1 MNENTAEAAHEDRL
15 PALWRDVKFTLEH
28 RRRQWLERRL
38 HRLLDDLAADSN
50 IVEHVRRE
58 VPGGD
63 GEDEMQDMM
72 REHLIRMAQLFSI
85 EGHSGFSAPIAIN
98 ILNRV
103 LRFEPL
109 GPLTGEDDEW
119 TWIGY
124 GPEMEHQNKRASHVF
139 KRADGTAYDIDG
151 RIFRRP
157 DGVCYTSRG
166 SCVEITFP
174 YTPTREYVDVDYDED
189 EADGE

>member
-1 MNENTAEAAHEDRL
+1 MNDAVEGT
-15 PALWRDVKFTLEH
+15 VEH
-28 RRRQWLERRL
+28 RKQIFALFQDIAHVLRSRYRWWQERRL
-38 HRLLDDLAADSN
+38 YRLLDSLEGDSN
-50 IVEHVRRE
+50 LVAHVRRE
-58 VPGGD
+58 VPG

-72 REHLIRMAQLFSI
+72 RDHVIRMAQLFSI

-124 GPEMEHQNKRASHVF
+124 GPEMEYQNKRASHVF
-139 KRADGTAYDIDG
+139 KRADGTAYDING
-151 RIFRRP
+151 RIFCQP
-157 DGVCYTSRG
+157 DGACYTGRG
-166 SCVEITFP
+166 SCVEVTFP
-174 YTPTREYVDVDYDED
+174 YNPTTEYVDVDYEED
-189 EADGE
+189 EADGQ